1 MRTSISLHDV
11 KSIEARFHRVVKDDT
26 GSAWIDITFLG
37 KDGKTYQDITI
48 FAADPHGF
56 ASQQMEAIVSLIQQQ
71 TGDEDP
77 LPRIVNDEMPF

>member
-11 KSIEARFHRVVKDDT
+11 KSIEAKFHRVVNSD
-26 GSAWIDITFLG
+26 GGNAWIDITFLG

-77 LPRIVNDEMPF
+77 LPRIINSDMPF